1 MPKQAISLQPFLSPT
16 LADAGQLRLA
26 SSPLLEL
33 VMSYR
38 ALINPEYQALY
49 HNWIQMTRQNV
60 HPEDYP
66 LMAAMILPQGS
77 IPDFMTPTP
86 TQVQLDIEA
95 EFERVMNT
103 PPDVVQR
110 DIQVLIDGYGIYC
123 FDPEPD
129 YPAGQNATRQQ
140 AMQYPHE
147 FLPCL
152 VEEMRDYWQRALAP
166 HWSRMIAVLENDIL
180 YRSRHLTVNGM
191 EMMINN
197 LTPSIS
203 YLPGQ
208 IHVEKCLPKKPYTL
222 SFEEEGLQL
231 VPVIFSGNHVYHQIT
246 PEWRRMVI
254 YTARGAGLWQYELPD
269 PSEALELTL
278 GIGKARLLVA
288 LQTPLNTG
296 ELAHKLI
303 LTAGAVSQQLKNL
316 QQAGLIESFRSGK
329 NVYHRLTLR
338 GEKLLELF

>member
-1 MPKQAISLQPFLSPT
+1 MPSLPNAPLPTLSPT
-16 LADAGQLRLA
+16 MADVAQLRLA

-33 VMSYR
+33 VMSFR
-38 ALINPEYQALY
+38 ALINPEHSVLY
-49 HNWIQMTRQNV
+49 HNWIQMARRTV
-60 HPEDYP
+60 DEADYP
-66 LMAAMILPQGS
+66 LMSAMIMPTGS

-86 TQVQLDIEA
+86 TQVQLDIES

-103 PPDVVQR
+103 PPEIVQR
-110 DIQVLIDGYGIYC
+110 DIQVLIDGNGIYC
-123 FDPEPD
+123 HFPD
-129 YPAGQNATRQQ
+129 APQGSSATRQQ
-140 AMQYPHE
+140 AMQYPYE

-180 YRSRHLTVNGM
+180 YRSRHMTVNGV
-191 EMMINN
+191 ETMINN

-203 YLPGQ
+203 YQPGHIQ
-208 IHVEKCLPKKPYTL
+208 VAKSLPKPCYSL
-222 SFEEEGLQL
+222 SFEYEDLQL

-246 PEWRRMVI
+246 PEWKRMII
-254 YTARGAGLWQYELPD
+254 YTARGAGLWQYELPR

-288 LQTPLNTG
+288 LQSPLNTG

-338 GEKLLELF
+338 GEKLMELF

>member
-1 MPKQAISLQPFLSPT
+1 MPRLPITLEPTLSPT
-16 LADAGQLRLA
+16 LADVAQLRLA

-33 VMSYR
+33 VMSFR
-38 ALINPEYQALY
+38 ALINPEYGALY
-49 HNWIQMTRQNV
+49 HNWIEMARRTV
-60 HPEDYP
+60 DEADYP
-66 LMAAMILPQGS
+66 LMSAMIAPTGS

-86 TQVQLDIEA
+86 TQVQLDIEV

-103 PPDVVQR
+103 PPHIVQR
-110 DIQVLIDGYGIYC
+110 DIQVLIDGFGIYC
-123 FDPEPD
+123 MHPETPRD
-129 YPAGQNATRQQ
+129 SSATRQQ

-147 FLPCL
+147 FVPCL

-166 HWSRMIAVLENDIL
+166 HWSRMVAVLENDIL
-180 YRSRHLTVNGM
+180 YRSRHLTVNGI
-191 EMMINN
+191 EMMINS

-208 IHVEKCLPKKPYTL
+208 IKVDKCQPKRPYAL
-222 SFEEEGLQL
+222 SFDEEDLQL
-231 VPVIFSGNHVYHQIT
+231 VTVIFSGNHVYHQIT
-246 PEWRRMVI
+246 PEWKRMII
-254 YTARGAGLWQYELPD
+254 YTARGAGLWQYELPR
-269 PSEALELTL
+269 PSEALESTL

-288 LQTPLNTG
+288 LETPLNTG

-329 NVYHRLTLR
+329 NVYHRLTVR
-338 GEKLLELF
+338 GEKLMELF

>member
-1 MPKQAISLQPFLSPT
+1 MPSLPIAPASTLSPT
-16 LADAGQLRLA
+16 MADVAQLRLA

-33 VMSYR
+33 VMSFR
-38 ALINPEYQALY
+38 ALINPEYGGMY
-49 HNWIQMTRQNV
+49 HNWIQMTLRDV
-60 HPEDYP
+60 DPADYP
-66 LMAAMILPQGS
+66 LMAAMIAPQGS
-77 IPDFMTPTP
+77 IPDFITPTP
-86 TQVQLDIEA
+86 TQVQLDIES

-103 PPDVVQR
+103 PPEIVQR
-110 DIQVLIDGYGIYC
+110 DIQVLIDGFGHYC
-123 FDPEPD
+123 FYPD
-129 YPAGQNATRQQ
+129 TPQGSSATRQQ

-180 YRSRHLTVNGM
+180 YRSRHLTVNGV
-191 EMMINN
+191 ETMINN
-197 LTPSIS
+197 LTPTIS
-203 YLPGQ
+203 YAPGQ
-208 IHVEKCLPKKPYTL
+208 IKVAKHLPKPSYAL
-222 SFEEEGLQL
+222 SFEDEDLQL

-246 PEWRRMVI
+246 PEWKRMII
-254 YTARGAGLWQYELPD
+254 YTARGAGLWQYELPR

-278 GIGKARLLVA
+278 GVGKARLLVA
-288 LQTPLNTG
+288 LETPLNTG

-316 QQAGLIESFRSGK
+316 QQAGLVESFRSGK

-338 GEKLLELF
+338 GEKLMELF